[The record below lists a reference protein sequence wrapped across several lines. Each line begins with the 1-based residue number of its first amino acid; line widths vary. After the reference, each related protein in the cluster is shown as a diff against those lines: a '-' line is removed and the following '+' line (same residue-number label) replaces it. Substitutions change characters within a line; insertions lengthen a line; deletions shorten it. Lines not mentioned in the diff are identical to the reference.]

1 MRDHPLM
8 PALVVGALLAVGL
21 IGSGAFV
28 GQGLVN
34 ARIGDRS
41 VTVRGLAERD
51 VRADLA
57 VLPLRFTASG
67 DVLSEVQGRIDGD
80 LVIVRRF
87 LTAQGYPEDAVS
99 LGRLEVAD
107 TRSREYASQS
117 GGPRFILAQTVG
129 VRSTDV
135 DRVQATSRALN
146 ELVRQGVVL
155 QDYAGPT
162 YIFTRLNA
170 VRRGHGLGPDRG
182 RAIRQGFRRA
192 PGADPPGQP
201 GLVPDSGP
209 RRGRRRK
216 HVAGQEG
223 AGRNDDQLSPA
234 LGLTEPDRSPER
246 VPRAG
251 QPAARSDR
259 PAGAAYPAGS
269 AAAGEG
275 RPGPVAEATAARPP

>member
-1 MRDHPLM
+1 MRDHPLL
-8 PALVVGALLAVGL
+8 PALVVGGLLAIGL

-67 DVLSEVQGRIDGD
+67 DVLSEVQARIDGD

-87 LTAQGYPEDAVS
+87 LTAQGYPGDAVS

-107 TRSREYASQS
+107 TRSREYASQT

-135 DRVQATSRALN
+135 DRVQTTSRALN

-162 YIFTRLNA
+162 YIFSKLND
-170 VRRGHGLGPDRG
+170 V
-182 RAIRQGFRRA
+182 
-192 PGADPPGQP
+192 
-201 GLVPDSGP
+201 
-209 RRGRRRK
+209 
-216 HVAGQEG
+216 
-223 AGRNDDQLSPA
+223 
-234 LGLTEPDRSPER
+234 
-246 VPRAG
+246 
-251 QPAARSDR
+251 R
-259 PAGAAYPAGS
+259 PAMI
-269 AAAGEG
+269 
-275 RPGPVAEATAARPP
+275 AEATASARTGAEQFAKDSGAPLGPISQANQGSFQILARDEIGDESQSPDKKVRVVTTISYRLR

>member
-170 VRRGHGLGPDRG
+170 VR
-182 RAIRQGFRRA
+182 
-192 PGADPPGQP
+192 
-201 GLVPDSGP
+201 
-209 RRGRRRK
+209 
-216 HVAGQEG
+216 
-223 AGRNDDQLSPA
+223 PA
-234 LGLTEPDRSPER
+234 MI
-246 VPRAG
+246 
-251 QPAARSDR
+251 
-259 PAGAAYPAGS
+259 
-269 AAAGEG
+269 
-275 RPGPVAEATAARPP
+275 AEATASARTGAEQFAKDSGAPLGPIRQANQGSFQILARDEVGDESTSPDKKVRVVTTISYRLR